1 MPDYVI
7 VGNSAGGIGAAEG
20 IREVDPKGSIAIV
33 SDEPTVAYSRP
44 GIAEIVAGSKTVEK
58 IAYRGHE
65 FYRDLAVAT
74 YFGRTVSRLDLE
86 RREVTLDDASTL
98 PFGKLVL
105 ATGGSPIRPPM
116 EGASKSG
123 VLSFTTQADALALL
137 DRMEKVGR
145 RVVVIG
151 AGLIGAACSDALA
164 RIGVRPVVVELRER
178 PLNLLLDAPGSELV
192 QEAMGKAGVDL
203 ICNNSVKEVLGRPE
217 DPESVGGVVL
227 ADGRR
232 IECDVVVVAVGVRP
246 RLGLAADA
254 GLKVNRGI
262 VVDDRMATSDPDV
275 FACGDVAEAY
285 DCVLGSNRVVP
296 IWPGAYRGGRV
307 AGMNMAGQDARFDD
321 SSVMNSL
328 KYFGMSLVS
337 AGEINVEG
345 PDGKVIDGYQVTR
358 KLDRRRG
365 AYRKIVVRDG
375 KLAGFVF
382 AGGIERSGVVNWL
395 LRERLDV
402 SSFSDRIVEESFDM
416 IDLPADVRRTHY
428 LSATSG
434 GAPAPISFGAPVAPG
449 APRKNGGIGNGH

>member
-1 MPDYVI
+1 
-7 VGNSAGGIGAAEG
+7 
-20 IREVDPKGSIAIV
+20 
-33 SDEPTVAYSRP
+33 
-44 GIAEIVAGSKTVEK
+44 
-58 IAYRGHE
+58 
-65 FYRDLAVAT
+65 
-74 YFGRTVSRLDLE
+74 
-86 RREVTLDDASTL
+86 
-98 PFGKLVL
+98 
-105 ATGGSPIRPPM
+105 M
-116 EGASKSG
+116 E
-123 VLSFTTQADALALL
+123 
-137 DRMEKVGR
+137 
-145 RVVVIG
+145 
-151 AGLIGAACSDALA
+151 
-164 RIGVRPVVVELRER
+164 
-178 PLNLLLDAPGSELV
+178 
-192 QEAMGKAGVDL
+192 KAGVDL

-217 DPESVGGVVL
+217 DPESVGGVIL

-246 RLGLAADA
+246 RLALAADA

-262 VVDDRMATSDPDV
+262 VVDDRMATSHPDV

-296 IWPGAYRGGRV
+296 IWPGAFRGGRV

-345 PDGKVIDGYQVTR
+345 PDGKVIDGYQVMR

-375 KLAGFVF
+375 RLAGFVF

-402 SSFSDRIVEESFDM
+402 SSFSDRIVDESFDM

-434 GAPAPISFGAPVAPG
+434 GASAPISVGAPAAPG
-449 APRKNGGIGNGH
+449 APRNNGGIGNGH